1 MNKKT
6 LIIVLAI
13 LTLGI
18 FIFLY
23 NKNSSIKEK
32 VDNILNKDNEKDA
45 SKAQASIQ
53 EDLMSDADKKY
64 NEARE
69 KYRTIAGDYPPASW
83 SLNQINIWIDEWSDM
98 NKYLSDYA
106 SLMAAMQQV
115 SKADANIKNCSS
127 KQEAKILYNN
137 AVEEYKVYKE
147 KYTAYQEL
155 VRICKTYNISA
166 TDMGITSINNNTLA
180 EINNAITKANELK
193 EKYAIYSRIVT
204 LCKQYG
210 LYAKDMGITSFV
222 TNTRSELENA
232 ETLAKQL
239 EGLKK
244 QYEELVNKCKI
255 TGTPITN
262 YINNN
267 TKWYQI
273 KTNEYTYYLQLI
285 QTQFKAWAHNKGIE
299 YGKKVLANIKPTAG
313 ATFRNEP
320 QSYPIN
326 TELMKEVADA
336 FEKYNKASENEMY
349 VGFLGLDVQD
359 GTLWDGGDK
368 GTRMPIYTTHL
379 NDNWKRYSTLGQY
392 ISESISY
399 HNNSGNKANTHLFNR
414 SGHNIL
420 INYYNEGKKPFSD

>member
-6 LIIVLAI
+6 LIIVLAV

-32 VDNILNKDNEKDA
+32 VDNTLNKDNEKDA
-45 SKAQASIQ
+45 TKAQASIQ

-115 SKADANIKNCSS
+115 SKADANIKNCTT

-239 EGLKK
+239 EGLKQ
-244 QYEELVNKCKI
+244 QYNRLQFRCEALGQTI
-255 TGTPITN
+255 TS
-262 YINNN
+262 YIGNA
-267 TKWYQI
+267 KWYQI
-273 KTNEYTYYLQLI
+273 GTEKYAEHIRNA
-285 QTQFKAWAHNKGIE
+285 QTQYEAACRKKGLELYKKLYANLKDNAKSFYDLATYPKKYDLDTALAKEIANEFTKHNAESNGAMYRGFQDDGWDAGDGGVKLPRFLCDSSTGE
-299 YGKKVLANIKPTAG
+299 VFPTLAA
-313 ATFRNEP
+313 
-320 QSYPIN
+320 Y
-326 TELMKEVADA
+326 MA
-336 FEKYNKASENEMY
+336 FEAKEQRA
-349 VGFLGLDVQD
+349 
-359 GTLWDGGDK
+359 
-368 GTRMPIYTTHL
+368 
-379 NDNWKRYSTLGQY
+379 
-392 ISESISY
+392 ISDFMC
-399 HNNSGNKANTHLFNR
+399 KR
-414 SGHNIL
+414 SGWGTWKDL
-420 INYYNEGKKPFSD
+420 YNQGKKPFSD